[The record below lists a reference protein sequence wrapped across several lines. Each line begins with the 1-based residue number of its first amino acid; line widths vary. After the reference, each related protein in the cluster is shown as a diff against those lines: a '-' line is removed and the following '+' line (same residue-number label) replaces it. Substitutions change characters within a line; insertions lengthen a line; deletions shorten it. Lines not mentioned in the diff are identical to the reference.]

1 MNKVKRLW
9 VFFVVLLLTGLAA
22 ACQKEAESLQ
32 PERLSVV
39 ATTTIVGD
47 VVQNVGGEQ
56 ISLTVLLPP
65 GADPHA
71 FDPSPR
77 DVALVQDADLIFA
90 NGAGLEEFLEPLIES
105 AGGQEKVVDLSAS
118 LTLLELGDEPVEDEE
133 HADEHAHEGADP
145 HTWTDPHNVM
155 AWTQTIAQALG
166 EADPQHAADY
176 AARSQ
181 AYLQTLVD
189 LDAWI
194 VGQVATIPEGERKI
208 VTDHLTLGYFAHRY
222 GFTQV
227 GAIMPGYSTLA
238 EPSAQ
243 ELAGL
248 EDAIRSQGVQA
259 VFVGNTVNPQLAQ
272 RVADDTG
279 VTLVFLYT
287 GSLSDADGDAPTYED
302 YMVFNVTAIL
312 QGLKR

>member
-9 VFFVVLLLTGLAA
+9 VLFVVLLLVGLLA
-22 ACQKEAESLQ
+22 ACQKGAENPQ

-77 DVALVQDADLIFA
+77 DVALVQDADLIFV

-105 AGGQEKVVDLSAS
+105 AGGQEKVIDLSAS
-118 LTLLELGDEPVEDEE
+118 LTLLELGDGPVADEE

-155 AWTQTIAQALG
+155 IWTQTIAQALG

-181 AYLQTLVD
+181 AYLQTLAD

-194 VGQVATIPEGERKI
+194 LAQVALIPEEERMI
-208 VTDHLTLGYFAHRY
+208 VTDHLTLGYFAQRY
-222 GFTQV
+222 GFVQV

-248 EDAIRSQGVQA
+248 EDAIRGQEVQA

-279 VTLVFLYT
+279 VALVFLYT
-287 GSLSDADGDAPTYED
+287 GSLSEAGGEAATYKD